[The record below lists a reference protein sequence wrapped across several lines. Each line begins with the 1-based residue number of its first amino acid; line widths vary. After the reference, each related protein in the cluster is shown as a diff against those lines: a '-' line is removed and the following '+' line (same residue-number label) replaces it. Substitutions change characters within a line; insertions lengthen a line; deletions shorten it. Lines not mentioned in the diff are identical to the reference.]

1 MQFAEYVNI
10 LKSIDKSPI
19 RLYYPSKAML
29 TLLRTTSILT
39 LVGLQITL
47 GSSGAKAWDLQEQPH
62 QEAFG
67 SISFVQDHPLNPS
80 TQKKFEPDQDN
91 GGPSRTSGAGG
102 H

>member
-1 MQFAEYVNI
+1 
-10 LKSIDKSPI
+10 
-19 RLYYPSKAML
+19 ML

-39 LVGLQITL
+39 LLGLQIVL
-47 GSSGAKAWDLQEQPH
+47 GSSGAKAWDLQEQPD
-62 QEAFG
+62 QGG
-67 SISFVQDHPLNPS
+67 SSSVSFIQDHPLDPS